1 MPSGPSGG
9 LENFWYSYDH
19 GMVHFVQIDTE
30 TDLGHGLVG
39 PDEGSPEYSGPFA
52 TQDAQLN
59 WLQADLA
66 AVNRTKTPWIVVLG
80 WSFPASTITMADS
93 SF

>member
-1 MPSGPSGG
+1 MPSAVSGG

-19 GMVHFVQIDTE
+19 GMAHFIQLDTE

-39 PDEGSPEYSGPFA
+39 PDEGSPQNTGPFA
-52 TQDAQLN
+52 MRDAQLN

-66 AVNRTKTPWIVVLG
+66 AVNRTLTPWVVVLG
-80 WSFPASTITMADS
+80 KL
-93 SF
+93 